1 MLRLPRLE
9 PEERAYLQGL
19 GSADVS
25 QALANRL
32 RQRLVATLGG
42 QVAVRA
48 SLANL
53 PASMLGG
60 NEPVIRIEPDLA
72 LAWLAV
78 RLGGKPGRQR
88 LKPGDETLHEP
99 FRLLV
104 RRALA
109 ETVVN
114 LGAEACWPRALRL
127 EATIGGQQ
135 GAVDIFWNS
144 DHALAW
150 AHRAIREKP

>member
-19 GSADVS
+19 GCEDVF

-32 RQRLVATLGG
+32 RQRLVA
-42 QVAVRA
+42 
-48 SLANL
+48 
-53 PASMLGG
+53 MLGARVSVRG
-60 NEPVIRIEPDLA
+60 SLGHPPESMPCSNEPVIRIEPDLA

-114 LGAEACWPRALRL
+114 LGSEASWPRALRL
-127 EATIGGQQ
+127 DVAIGGQQ

>member
-9 PEERAYLQGL
+9 PEERAYLHGL
-19 GSADVS
+19 GSEDVF
-25 QALANRL
+25 QALAKRL
-32 RQRLVATLGG
+32 RQRLVATLGA
-42 QVAVRA
+42 QVAVRG
-48 SLANL
+48 SLADL
-53 PASMLGG
+53 PEPMLGG

-88 LKPGDETLHEP
+88 LKLGDETLHEP
-99 FRLLV
+99 FRLMV

-114 LGAEACWPRALRL
+114 LGAEAYWPRALGL
-127 EATIGGQQ
+127 DVTIGGQQ
-135 GAVDIFWNS
+135 GAVEIFWNS
-144 DHALAW
+144 EHALAW